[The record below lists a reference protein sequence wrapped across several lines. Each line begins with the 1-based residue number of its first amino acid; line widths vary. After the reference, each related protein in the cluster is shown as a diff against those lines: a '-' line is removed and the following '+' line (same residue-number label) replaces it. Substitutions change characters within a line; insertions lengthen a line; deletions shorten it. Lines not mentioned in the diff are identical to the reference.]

1 MIRKD
6 ALSVPN
12 YYGTVSRYNSITVKY
27 FNGKELKTETFDGLN
42 ARIIQHEYD
51 HLEGILYVDKATNI
65 ISNVA

>member
-65 ISNVA
+65 IANVA